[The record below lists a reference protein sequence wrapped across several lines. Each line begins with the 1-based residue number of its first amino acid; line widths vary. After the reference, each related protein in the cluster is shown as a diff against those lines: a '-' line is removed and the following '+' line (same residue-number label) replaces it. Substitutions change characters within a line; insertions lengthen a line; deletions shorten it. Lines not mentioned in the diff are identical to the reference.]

1 MSFLVRVHTT
11 LIAPRQAERMKI
23 SNAISAVAALLTMV
37 FASGAAAS
45 VGDAARA
52 VDPGIVDVNTN
63 LGYQASS
70 AAGTGIVLPSS
81 REGLTNNHVIRG
93 ATTVRVTDIGNGRI
107 YAAS

>member
-23 SNAISAVAALLTMV
+23 SKGISAVAALLTMV

-52 VDPGIVDVNTN
+52 
-63 LGYQASS
+63 SS
-70 AAGTGIVLPSS
+70 
-81 REGLTNNHVIRG
+81 
-93 ATTVRVTDIGNGRI
+93 
-107 YAAS
+107 